1 MEFCLC
7 SKYGMLQ
14 SKTPLQGGP
23 GMLPQKNLKF
33 ETLIGDLQHAV
44 FGEQVLPGAF
54 LYLVIFGLP
63 VCGGFFLTMS

>member
-14 SKTPLQGGP
+14 SKTTLLGGW

-44 FGEQVLPGAF
+44 FGEL
-54 LYLVIFGLP
+54 
-63 VCGGFFLTMS
+63 FFSQTLTF

>member
-23 GMLPQKNLKF
+23 GVLPQKNLKF

-44 FGEQVLPGAF
+44 FGELF
-54 LYLVIFGLP
+54 LARHWHSDLHYNSASRFLQST
-63 VCGGFFLTMS
+63 GF